1 MIQYLNKYKELEL
14 KIKQETKIL
23 QKLEESVNKSQKDYN
38 DNQLNIDT
46 IIKEKKELKK
56 SIEQIINT
64 KLTKINKYLKI
75 FSIISTILITGTFT
89 ILSNFDI
96 GIIFTSFLSSILS
109 CTYINIAIIAIIE
122 RIYNNK
128 SIEINKIKELI
139 KDKEIELNEFEIK
152 KRQLFNKRVNATIK
166 YNNQKTKIENIITS
180 INQIKIDYATSIFD
194 QAENITP
201 NNTKI
206 LTRTKN

>member
-96 GIIFTSFLSSILS
+96 GIIFTSFLSSILN
-109 CTYINIAIIAIIE
+109 CTYINIAIIAIME